1 MKHIC
6 KNCCTF
12 VPKIIRITVFACIF
26 VSIKMCPVNNESFA
40 FTDMITVFG
49 QASSRLLQYIYIMV
63 SMLVVL
69 SCSEGKKEK
78 IVTPWGEVGVDSVP
92 KNLNFT
98 VDDIISN
105 GELIILTLSGPE
117 TYYDYRGRGMGTQY
131 LLCEKFAE
139 KLGVSLRVEVCKD
152 TAEMVSR
159 LENGDADLI
168 AVPLPKKQNTG
179 KGLLF
184 CGAGVDSL
192 GIQWAVADGNKEL
205 ADSLD
210 AWFKPSMYDD
220 IKREERYMFS
230 AQSIKRH
237 VYSPFLNRQSGVIS
251 HYDHLFKRYAP
262 LARWDWRLMA
272 AQCYQES
279 CFDPKAR
286 SWAGACG
293 LMQIMPAT
301 ADHLGLPRSSIY
313 DPEYNV
319 RAAAEYLRELSGY
332 FRSVQNQSERQL
344 FVLAAYNGG
353 YFHVQD
359 AMALARKNGR
369 NPHRWKDVAY
379 YILALEKPEF
389 YNDQVVRHGYMCGS
403 ETVGYVDGIRQRYA
417 QYRGVPYG
425 GASVKGWDGKQGAG
439 GSFSPFTPRKAKRK
453 HRFHI

>member
-78 IVTPWGEVGVDSVP
+78 IVTPWGEVGEDSVP

-192 GIQWAVADGNKEL
+192 GIKWAVADGNKEL

-251 HYDHLFKRYAP
+251 HYDHLFKRYAL

-313 DPEYNV
+313 DPEHNV

-332 FRSVQNQSERQL
+332 FRIVQNQAERQL

-389 YNDQVVRHGYMCGS
+389 YNDPVVRHGYMRGS

>member
-1 MKHIC
+1 
-6 KNCCTF
+6 
-12 VPKIIRITVFACIF
+12 
-26 VSIKMCPVNNESFA
+26 
-40 FTDMITVFG
+40 
-49 QASSRLLQYIYIMV
+49 
-63 SMLVVL
+63 
-69 SCSEGKKEK
+69 
-78 IVTPWGEVGVDSVP
+78 
-92 KNLNFT
+92 
-98 VDDIISN
+98 
-105 GELIILTLSGPE
+105 
-117 TYYDYRGRGMGTQY
+117 MGTQD

-139 KLGVSLRVEVCKD
+139 KLGGSLRVEVCKD

-179 KGLLF
+179 KGLLV

-251 HYDHLFKRYAP
+251 HYDHMFKRYAL

-313 DPEYNV
+313 DPEHNV

-332 FRSVQNQSERQL
+332 FRSVQNQAERQL

-389 YNDQVVRHGYMCGS
+389 YNDPVVRHGYMRGS

>member
-78 IVTPWGEVGVDSVP
+78 IVTPWGEVGEDSVP

-251 HYDHLFKRYAP
+251 HYDHLFKRYAL

-379 YILALEKPEF
+379 YILALEKPKF
-389 YNDQVVRHGYMCGS
+389 YNDQVVRHGYMRGS

>member
-1 MKHIC
+1 MCQVANKS
-6 KNCCTF
+6 F
-12 VPKIIRITVFACIF
+12 IIIAKDVMLKRTAL
-26 VSIKMCPVNNESFA
+26 
-40 FTDMITVFG
+40 
-49 QASSRLLQYIYIMV
+49 RLLQYILV
-63 SMLVVL
+63 MLTVL
-69 SCSEGKKEK
+69 ILPSCSDGKKDR
-78 IVTPWGEVGVDSVP
+78 IVTPWGEVGGDSIP
-92 KNLNFT
+92 KNMNFT
-98 VDDIISN
+98 VNDIISN

-131 LLCEKFAE
+131 LLCEKFAQ

-152 TAEMVSR
+152 TAEMVKR

-168 AVPLPKKQNTG
+168 AFPLPKKLNED

-192 GIQWAVADGNKEL
+192 GVQWAVANGNKEL

-220 IKREERYMFS
+220 IRREERYMFS
-230 AQSIKRH
+230 AQSIRRH

-262 LARWDWRLMA
+262 LGRWDWRLMA

-279 CFDPKAR
+279 CFAPTAR

-301 ADHLGLPRSSIY
+301 ADHLGLPRASIY
-313 DPEYNV
+313 DPERNV

-332 FRSVQNQSERQL
+332 FRSVQNQAERQL

-359 AMALARKNGR
+359 AMALTRKNGR
-369 NPHRWKDVAY
+369 NPNRWRDVAY
-379 YILALEKPEF
+379 YILALEKPEY
-389 YNDQVVRHGYMCGS
+389 YNDPVVRYGYMRGS

-417 QYRGVPYG
+417 QYRGIPYG
-425 GASVKGWDGKQGAG
+425 GASVKGWDGKQGSG

>member
-78 IVTPWGEVGVDSVP
+78 IVTPWGEVGEDSVP

-251 HYDHLFKRYAP
+251 HYDHLFKRYAL

-313 DPEYNV
+313 DPEHNV

-332 FRSVQNQSERQL
+332 FRSVQNQAERQL

-389 YNDQVVRHGYMCGS
+389 YNDPVVRHGYMRGS

-425 GASVKGWDGKQGAG
+425 GTSVKGWDGKQGAG

>member
-1 MKHIC
+1 
-6 KNCCTF
+6 
-12 VPKIIRITVFACIF
+12 
-26 VSIKMCPVNNESFA
+26 MCPVNNESFA
-40 FTDMITVFG
+40 FTDMITGFG

-69 SCSEGKKEK
+69 SCSDGKKEK

-313 DPEYNV
+313 DPEHNV

-332 FRSVQNQSERQL
+332 FRSVQNQAERQL

-389 YNDQVVRHGYMCGS
+389 YNDPVVRHGYMRGS

>member
-12 VPKIIRITVFACIF
+12 VHKIIRITVFACIF

-78 IVTPWGEVGVDSVP
+78 IVTPWGEVGEDSVP

-251 HYDHLFKRYAP
+251 H
-262 LARWDWRLMA
+262 
-272 AQCYQES
+272 
-279 CFDPKAR
+279 
-286 SWAGACG
+286 
-293 LMQIMPAT
+293 
-301 ADHLGLPRSSIY
+301 
-313 DPEYNV
+313 
-319 RAAAEYLRELSGY
+319 
-332 FRSVQNQSERQL
+332 
-344 FVLAAYNGG
+344 
-353 YFHVQD
+353 
-359 AMALARKNGR
+359 
-369 NPHRWKDVAY
+369 
-379 YILALEKPEF
+379 
-389 YNDQVVRHGYMCGS
+389 
-403 ETVGYVDGIRQRYA
+403 
-417 QYRGVPYG
+417 
-425 GASVKGWDGKQGAG
+425 
-439 GSFSPFTPRKAKRK
+439 
-453 HRFHI
+453 

>member
-1 MKHIC
+1 
-6 KNCCTF
+6 
-12 VPKIIRITVFACIF
+12 
-26 VSIKMCPVNNESFA
+26 MCPVNNESFA

-237 VYSPFLNRQSGVIS
+237 VYSPFLNRQSGVMLS
-251 HYDHLFKRYAP
+251 GVLLRPEGALMGRSLRTDADYACYGRP
-262 LARWDWRLMA
+262 SRPSALVNLRPGT
-272 AQCYQES
+272 QCSRCRGIFERAVGIFPQRTE
-279 CFDPKAR
+279 PGRA
-286 SWAGACG
+286 
-293 LMQIMPAT
+293 PA
-301 ADHLGLPRSSIY
+301 
-313 DPEYNV
+313 V
-319 RAAAEYLRELSGY
+319 RACR
-332 FRSVQNQSERQL
+332 VQRWLLPCTRRNGLGAQERAQS
-344 FVLAAYNGG
+344 A
-353 YFHVQD
+353 
-359 AMALARKNGR
+359 
-369 NPHRWKDVAY
+369 
-379 YILALEKPEF
+379 
-389 YNDQVVRHGYMCGS
+389 
-403 ETVGYVDGIRQRYA
+403 
-417 QYRGVPYG
+417 
-425 GASVKGWDGKQGAG
+425 
-439 GSFSPFTPRKAKRK
+439 
-453 HRFHI
+453 

>member
-389 YNDQVVRHGYMCGS
+389 YNDQVVRHGYMRGS